1 MKTLE
6 LLPIPTKNMLEESK
20 VLPIIQRWAQTKT
33 AVPQLSEGD
42 GYSSENTSRAHTPL
56 NTPELL
62 AKQSV
67 EGDTDTPKKLVFR
80 RLKIIS
86 ENSMDSAISDTT
98 SELEGKEGKE
108 DLDQLEAAP
117 MEVPEEQQQQQQQ
130 QDIKTAVEAPV
141 ESSKAQPAELEAE
154 PEAEVKE
161 SNGAKLEEPMAM
173 ETPSQDEEEGV
184 SDVESE
190 RSQEQTDKIVDVSDL
205 ATRLLDS
212 WKELKVRGSSGQLQ
226 VLELRKTW
234 IWWWCAA
241 GGAGLLSFGQYLVT
255 FLHKKCFPYKSSGAS
270 CHGCDLRNVQVL
282 VEPAAGW
289 VWTPLSHPLVS

>member
-20 VLPIIQRWAQTKT
+20 VLPIIQRWAQTKS
-33 AVPQLSEGD
+33 AIPQLSEGD

-56 NTPELL
+56 NTPELS
-62 AKQSV
+62 AKQSA

-108 DLDQLEAAP
+108 DLDQLEVAP
-117 MEVPEEQQQQQQQ
+117 TEVSEEQQPQQEV
-130 QDIKTAVEAPV
+130 KVAVDTPV
-141 ESSKAQPAELEAE
+141 ESSKPQELEAE
-154 PEAEVKE
+154 PEVEVKE
-161 SNGAKLEEPMAM
+161 SNGTKLEEPITM

-205 ATRLLDS
+205 ATRLLDC
-212 WKELKVRGSSGQLQ
+212 WKDLKVRSTLLHLHLQ
-226 VLELRKTW
+226 HL
-234 IWWWCAA
+234 CP
-241 GGAGLLSFGQYLVT
+241 
-255 FLHKKCFPYKSSGAS
+255 C
-270 CHGCDLRNVQVL
+270 
-282 VEPAAGW
+282 
-289 VWTPLSHPLVS
+289 

>member
-20 VLPIIQRWAQTKT
+20 VLPIIQRWAQTKS
-33 AVPQLSEGD
+33 VIPQLSEGD

-56 NTPELL
+56 NTPELS
-62 AKQSV
+62 AKQSA

-108 DLDQLEAAP
+108 DLDQLEVAP
-117 MEVPEEQQQQQQQ
+117 TEVSEEQQPQQEV
-130 QDIKTAVEAPV
+130 KVAVDTPV
-141 ESSKAQPAELEAE
+141 ESSKPQELEAE
-154 PEAEVKE
+154 PEVEVKE
-161 SNGAKLEEPMAM
+161 SNGTKLEEPITM

-205 ATRLLDS
+205 ATRLLDC
-212 WKELKVRGSSGQLQ
+212 WKDLKVRSTLLHLHLQ
-226 VLELRKTW
+226 NL
-234 IWWWCAA
+234 CP
-241 GGAGLLSFGQYLVT
+241 
-255 FLHKKCFPYKSSGAS
+255 C
-270 CHGCDLRNVQVL
+270 
-282 VEPAAGW
+282 
-289 VWTPLSHPLVS
+289 

>member
-20 VLPIIQRWAQTKT
+20 VLPIIQRWAQTKS
-33 AVPQLSEGD
+33 AIPQLSEGD

-56 NTPELL
+56 NTPELS
-62 AKQSV
+62 AKQSA

-108 DLDQLEAAP
+108 DLDQLEVAP
-117 MEVPEEQQQQQQQ
+117 TEVSEEQQPQQEV
-130 QDIKTAVEAPV
+130 KVAVDTPV
-141 ESSKAQPAELEAE
+141 ESSKPQELEAE
-154 PEAEVKE
+154 PEVEVKE
-161 SNGAKLEEPMAM
+161 SNGTKLEEPITM

-205 ATRLLDS
+205 ATRLLDC
-212 WKELKVRGSSGQLQ
+212 WKDLKVRSTLLYLHLQ
-226 VLELRKTW
+226 NL
-234 IWWWCAA
+234 CP
-241 GGAGLLSFGQYLVT
+241 
-255 FLHKKCFPYKSSGAS
+255 C
-270 CHGCDLRNVQVL
+270 
-282 VEPAAGW
+282 
-289 VWTPLSHPLVS
+289 

>member
-20 VLPIIQRWAQTKT
+20 VLPIIQRWAQTKS
-33 AVPQLSEGD
+33 AIPQLSEGD

-56 NTPELL
+56 NTPELS
-62 AKQSV
+62 AKQSA

-108 DLDQLEAAP
+108 DLDQLEVAP
-117 MEVPEEQQQQQQQ
+117 TEVSEGQQPQQEV
-130 QDIKTAVEAPV
+130 KVAVDTPV
-141 ESSKAQPAELEAE
+141 ESSKPQELEAE
-154 PEAEVKE
+154 PEVEVKE
-161 SNGAKLEEPMAM
+161 SNGTKLEEPITM

-205 ATRLLDS
+205 ATRLLDC
-212 WKELKVRGSSGQLQ
+212 WKDLKVRSTLLHLHLQ
-226 VLELRKTW
+226 HL
-234 IWWWCAA
+234 CP
-241 GGAGLLSFGQYLVT
+241 
-255 FLHKKCFPYKSSGAS
+255 C
-270 CHGCDLRNVQVL
+270 
-282 VEPAAGW
+282 
-289 VWTPLSHPLVS
+289 

>member
-20 VLPIIQRWAQTKT
+20 VLPVIQRWAQTKS

-56 NTPELL
+56 NTPDLS
-62 AKQSV
+62 AKQSA

-108 DLDQLEAAP
+108 DLDQLEGAA
-117 MEVPEEQQQQQQQ
+117 MEVAEEQQPQQE
-130 QDIKTAVEAPV
+130 IKTAVDAAV
-141 ESSKAQPAELEAE
+141 ESSKPQTAELEAE

-161 SNGAKLEEPMAM
+161 SNGAKLEEPIAM

-212 WKELKVRGSSGQLQ
+212 WKELKVRGACLP
-226 VLELRKTW
+226 LH
-234 IWWWCAA
+234 
-241 GGAGLLSFGQYLVT
+241 LLLNYAPFDTIRATL
-255 FLHKKCFPYKSSGAS
+255 S
-270 CHGCDLRNVQVL
+270 C
-282 VEPAAGW
+282 
-289 VWTPLSHPLVS
+289 